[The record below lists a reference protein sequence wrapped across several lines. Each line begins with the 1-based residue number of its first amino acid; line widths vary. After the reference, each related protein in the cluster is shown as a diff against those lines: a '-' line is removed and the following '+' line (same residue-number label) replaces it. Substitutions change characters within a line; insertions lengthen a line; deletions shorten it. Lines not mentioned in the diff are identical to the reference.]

1 MPSDFL
7 DSRQGRHWS
16 YDRDGGD
23 FEFYQGNGSSALEI
37 VVVDHGERPT
47 KEFLQKTYAD
57 RRGGRVNPILVVAL
71 YDDHAGLCGP
81 SGEEPPVYRDVDR
94 GQADRVCDTALNE
107 PDRHAAQRFL
117 TETLP
122 QLDEELTGLRN
133 QGLLSTHELKVG
145 VPRRDDWEDA
155 TEQAHQAIDDDPREL
170 IKGLN
175 YEIDQ
180 LTDQSYVLKDTSD
193 GHERAVAMFLQ
204 EDESFDHAQ
213 ERFVGQSP
221 VAYALNEADKRN
233 LEYVI
238 GSSGDT
244 LRLYTTNPDAG
255 FGSRGRTDTYV
266 EVNTSLL
273 ADEKSAY
280 LWLLFSANA
289 LREDGTLHDI
299 MERSKDY
306 AAALGE
312 RLRERIYDDVVPDLA
327 EAIARARDIDD
338 PTKEQLDETYEM
350 TLVLLYRLLFIAYA
364 EDEEF
369 LPRRRNER
377 YDRDSLKQKAHDL
390 HDFVEGD
397 GSFDAAFYDHWDD
410 VMRLSRAIHRGHDEL
425 GLPAYEG
432 RLLSEDEDISEAGAK
447 LADIRL
453 NNAEFGPVLAKL
465 LIDETGDGYEGPVD
479 FRNIGV
485 REFGV
490 IYEGLLESEL
500 SLAEQPLTVDNEGH
514 YVPVD
519 LDGQQTLGEEE
530 REAIIVDEGE
540 IYLHGQSGERKATG
554 TYYTKSRFVEHLLDH
569 SLEPALDDHLERI
582 DRLREEEGEHA
593 AADAFFDLRVSDIA
607 MGSGHFLVGAVDRIE
622 SRLYA
627 YLTENPLSPVEDE
640 LDNLE
645 DAALE
650 AFEGEEYAP
659 PVERGQL
666 LRRQVARRCIYGVD
680 INQLSTELARLSIW
694 VHTFVPGLPL
704 TFLDYNLVTGDSL
717 AGIGTLDEVTEILD
731 VEQSSLGMFAGGQS
745 VMKEIREDIDQLGNF
760 ADASA
765 EQVQE
770 ARKTRTEIEEKI
782 EQVRA
787 RFDVLAASRIDE
799 DIDTDPVSDTDI
811 DITQEDCYEKAQQV
825 LRSTRPLHFPAAFPE
840 VFDGDRSGFDV
851 IVGNPPWEEA
861 TLEEDE
867 FWMRYEPGLMGK
879 TQNEQEQLK
888 ERLREERPD
897 LVEKYEREL
906 EAQNKVREILK
917 NGPYPGMGT
926 GDPDMYKAFYWR
938 FWRLI
943 NRGGEVGV
951 VLPRSAFIAAG
962 SEEFRRTL
970 LNEGRVRDLTFLKNK
985 DGWVFDN
992 MEPRYTIA
1000 LLGFTRDEPD
1010 AETKL
1015 PLRGPYPDPKSYA
1028 EGLERGPAYFDL
1040 ERARN
1045 WTGSAAFPLLPP
1057 EPASIEVF
1065 KQLSTHPP
1073 LDYDE
1078 PDEWRARPNTELH
1091 GTNDKKKDD
1100 GTRLMH
1106 FTEDPPDGFWPVFK
1120 GASFAPSDE
1129 VSWINDTGV
1138 RYAWGDPDVLVPFL
1152 DDRRESKGQH
1162 WASAFYEMSE
1172 EWLTERDT
1180 LPCLNPRVAF
1190 RDVTNR
1196 TNQRTVRTALVPP
1209 KVFLA
1214 NTAPYFLWPRGDEK
1228 DEAYLLGILASIPL
1242 DWYARRFVETHV
1254 NYHILNSFPIPRP
1267 GDDSR
1272 LRNRVIE
1279 LSGRLAAKEDCY
1291 ADWADAVGVDYGP
1304 INENDELEKI
1314 YELDAVVA
1322 HLYGLSREDVEVIF
1336 ETFHTGWNYEERLDR
1351 VLDYYTSWADK
1362 LDLDH
1367 ADREEGRQA
1376 GTRSDD

>member
-1 MPSDFL
+1 MTSDFL
-7 DSRQGRHWS
+7 ESRPGRPWN
-16 YDRDGGD
+16 YDRDGDD
-23 FEFYQGNGSSALEI
+23 FDFYQGNGASALEI

-47 KEFLQKTYAD
+47 KEFLQKTYTD

-71 YDDHAGLCGP
+71 YNNHAGLCGP

-117 TETLP
+117 TEMLP

-145 VPRRDDWEDA
+145 VPERDDWENA
-155 TEQAHQAIDDDPREL
+155 SERAKQAIDDDPREL

-273 ADEKSAY
+273 ADEKAAY

-289 LREDGTLHDI
+289 LRDDGTLHDI

-327 EAIARARDIDD
+327 EAIARARDLDD

-377 YDRDSLKQKAHDL
+377 YDRESLKQKAHDL

-397 GSFDAAFYDHWDD
+397 GNFDASFYDHWDD
-410 VMRLSRAIHRGHDEL
+410 VMHLSRAVHHGHDEL
-425 GLPAYEG
+425 GLPAYDG
-432 RLLSEDEDISEAGAK
+432 RLLSEDEEISEAGAK

-453 NNAEFGPVLAKL
+453 NNGEFGPVLANL
-465 LIDETGDGYEGPVD
+465 LIDETGDGYQGPVD

-500 SLAEQPLTVDNEGH
+500 SLAEQPLTTNDEGH

-519 LDGQQTLGEEE
+519 SAGQQTLGDEEV
-530 REAIIVDEGE
+530 IVDQGE

-569 SLEPALDDHLERI
+569 SLESALDDHLDRI

-593 AADAFFDLRVSDIA
+593 ASDAFFDLRVSDIA

-650 AFEGEEYAP
+650 AFEDEEYAP

-680 INQLSTELARLSIW
+680 LNPLSTELARLSIW

-731 VEQSSLGMFAGGQS
+731 IEQSSLGMFAGGQS
-745 VMKEIREDIDQLGNF
+745 VMKEIRDDIDQLGKF

-770 ARKTRTEIEEKI
+770 ARETRAKIEKKI

-787 RFDVLAASRIDE
+787 RFDVLAASRIND
-799 DIDTDPVSDTDI
+799 DIDTDPVSDTEV
-811 DITQEDCYEKAQQV
+811 DITEESCYDEAQEV
-825 LRSTRPLHFPAAFPE
+825 LKSTRPLHFPTAFPE
-840 VFDGDRSGFDV
+840 VFDGEESGFDV
-851 IVGNPPWEEA
+851 IVGNPPWEKAKIERHA
-861 TLEEDE
+861 FWSRYYPGLQRGMSSQQRENKIKELEE
-867 FWMRYEPGLMGK
+867 K
-879 TQNEQEQLK
+879 
-888 ERLREERPD
+888 RPD
-897 LVEKYEREL
+897 LLTEL
-906 EAQNKVREILK
+906 EQRQEEQQKRSKFLIE
-917 NGPYPGMGT
+917 GDYPGIGS
-926 GDPDMYKAFYWR
+926 GDPDLYQAFCWR
-938 FWRLI
+938 FWNLLSSDGR
-943 NRGGEVGV
+943 VGV
-951 VLPRSAFIAAG
+951 VLPRGAFMQKG
-962 SEEFRRTL
+962 SEEFRHRVL
-970 LNEGRVRDLTFLKNK
+970 KEGDFEDVTFVKNK
-985 DGWVFDN
+985 RQWAFQIGVRVTIGLAAFTKKRSDGMV
-992 MEPRYTIA
+992 PI
-1000 LLGFTRDEPD
+1000 
-1010 AETKL
+1010 
-1015 PLRGPYPDPKSYA
+1015 RGPFNSPESFEEGVSSDPYLFSV
-1028 EGLERGPAYFDL
+1028 EDVES
-1040 ERARN
+1040 
-1045 WTGSAAFPLLPP
+1045 WTDVAAFPLLPP
-1057 EPASIEVF
+1057 DRRSTDAFRQIQKSPRVDKSQDVDWRIRPYRTGITRSDCLDLEEPSSV
-1065 KQLSTHPP
+1065 
-1073 LDYDE
+1073 DYDV
-1078 PDEWRARPNTELH
+1078 
-1091 GTNDKKKDD
+1091 
-1100 GTRLMH
+1100 
-1106 FTEDPPDGFWPVFK
+1106 WPVYK
-1120 GASFAPSDE
+1120 GSSFDIWEPE
-1129 VSWINDTGV
+1129 TGIYYGHGKVNDLCEYLQKKRVNGKNHS
-1138 RYAWGDPDVLVPFL
+1138 R
-1152 DDRRESKGQH
+1152 
-1162 WASAFYEMSE
+1162 SAFYEMDNDWIE
-1172 EWLTERDT
+1172 DPDT
-1180 LPCLNPRVAF
+1180 LPCYSPRIAFRRVTQRTNSRTVLAALIPPRVF
-1190 RDVTNR
+1190 MRD
-1196 TNQRTVRTALVPP
+1196 ADP
-1209 KVFLA
+1209 FL
-1214 NTAPYFLWPRGDEK
+1214 LWPQGNEE
-1228 DEAYLLGILASIPL
+1228 DEAYLIGVLSSIPL
-1242 DWYARRFVETHV
+1242 DWYSRLFVEEHLDYYIFNGLPV
-1254 NYHILNSFPIPRP
+1254 PRP
-1267 GDDSR
+1267 GRNDR
-1272 LRNRVIE
+1272 LRERAVE
-1279 LSGRLAAKEDCY
+1279 LSGRLAAVDDRY
-1291 ADWADAVGVDYGP
+1291 AGWADEVGVEYGP
-1304 INENDELEKI
+1304 LDDKEKQDKI
-1314 YELDAVVA
+1314 YELDAIVA
-1322 HLYGLSREDVEVIF
+1322 HLYGLSREHVEIIF
-1336 ETFHTGWNYEERLDR
+1336 ETFHDGWDYEERLDR
-1351 VLDYYTSWADK
+1351 VLDYYASWADK
-1362 LDLDH
+1362 LDLGH
-1367 ADREEGRQA
+1367 TNREEERQA

>member
-1 MPSDFL
+1 MPSGFL
-7 DSRQGRHWS
+7 ESRSGRPWS
-16 YDRDGGD
+16 SDRDGD
-23 FEFYQGNGSSALEI
+23 NFEFYQGSGSSALEV

-47 KEFLQKTYAD
+47 KEFLQNAYSD

-71 YDDHAGLCGP
+71 YDDYAGLCGP

-94 GQADRVCDTALNE
+94 GQADRVCDTALDE

-117 TETLP
+117 TEMLP

-145 VPRRDDWEDA
+145 VPERDDWADA
-155 TEQAHQAIDDDPREL
+155 TECARQAIDDDPREL
-170 IKGLN
+170 IEGLN
-175 YEIDQ
+175 YDIDQ

-193 GHERAVAMFLQ
+193 GHERAVAMFLR

-273 ADEKSAY
+273 ADEKAAY

-289 LREDGTLHDI
+289 LREGGTLHDI

-327 EAIARARDIDD
+327 EAIARARDLDD

-350 TLVLLYRLLFIAYA
+350 TLVLLYRLLFVAYA

-377 YDRDSLKQKAHDL
+377 YDRHSLKQKAHDL
-390 HDFVEGD
+390 HDFVEDD

-410 VMRLSRAIHRGHDEL
+410 VMYLSRAVHHGHDEL
-425 GLPAYEG
+425 GLPAYDG

-453 NNAEFGPVLAKL
+453 DNAEFGPVLAKL

-500 SLAEQPLTVDNEGH
+500 SLAEQPLTIDDEGH

-519 LDGQQTLGEEE
+519 SDGQQSLGDEE
-530 REAIIVDEGE
+530 INVDEGE
-540 IYLHGQSGERKATG
+540 VYLHGQSGERKATG

-569 SLEPALDDHLERI
+569 SLEPALDDHLDRI

-593 AADAFFDLRVSDIA
+593 AADAFFDFRVSDIA

-650 AFEGEEYAP
+650 AFEDEEYAP

-680 INQLSTELARLSIW
+680 LNPLATELARLSIW

-717 AGIGTLDEVTEILD
+717 AGIGTLDEVTDILD
-731 VEQSSLGMFAGGQS
+731 MEQSSLEMFIGGQS
-745 VMKEIREDIDQLGNF
+745 VMDEVRDDIARLGDF

-770 ARKTRTEIEEKI
+770 ARETRAEIEESL

-787 RFDVLAASRIDE
+787 RFDILAASRVDDSIDV
-799 DIDTDPVSDTDI
+799 DRVSDTSVD
-811 DITQEDCYEKAQQV
+811 DVTALSSYERAQEV
-825 LRSTRPLHFPAAFPE
+825 LKSTSPLHFPAAFPE
-840 VFDGDRSGFDV
+840 VFDGDSSGFDV

-879 TQNEQEQLK
+879 SQTEQEQIK
-888 ERLREERPD
+888 GRLREKRPD
-897 LVEKYEREL
+897 LVEQYESEL
-906 EAQNKVREILK
+906 EAQEKVREILK

-938 FWRLI
+938 FWNLVSHE
-943 NRGGEVGV
+943 GEVGV

-962 SEEFRRTL
+962 SEEFRRIL
-970 LNEGRVRDLTFLKNK
+970 LDKGRVKDLTFLKK
-985 DGWVFDN
+985 KMDGCLIIWSTGIQFHSSGSRNQSLMNTLSFPFEVHS
-992 MEPRYTIA
+992 PTLIA
-1000 LLGFTRDEPD
+1000 IGKVWTAARSSSHWNGG
-1010 AETKL
+1010 ETGQGVQLSHSSRLNL
-1015 PLRGPYPDPKSYA
+1015 PL
-1028 EGLERGPAYFDL
+1028 
-1040 ERARN
+1040 
-1045 WTGSAAFPLLPP
+1045 
-1057 EPASIEVF
+1057 
-1065 KQLSTHPP
+1065 
-1073 LDYDE
+1073 
-1078 PDEWRARPNTELH
+1078 WRYSNNYLH
-1091 GTNDKKKDD
+1091 
-1100 GTRLMH
+1100 TRLW
-1106 FTEDPPDGFWPVFK
+1106 TET
-1120 GASFAPSDE
+1120 SLTS
-1129 VSWINDTGV
+1129 GV
-1138 RYAWGDPDVLVPFL
+1138 LDRTQNSTLLMTKRWMTVLV
-1152 DDRRESKGQH
+1152 
-1162 WASAFYEMSE
+1162 
-1172 EWLTERDT
+1172 
-1180 LPCLNPRVAF
+1180 
-1190 RDVTNR
+1190 
-1196 TNQRTVRTALVPP
+1196 
-1209 KVFLA
+1209 
-1214 NTAPYFLWPRGDEK
+1214 
-1228 DEAYLLGILASIPL
+1228 
-1242 DWYARRFVETHV
+1242 
-1254 NYHILNSFPIPRP
+1254 
-1267 GDDSR
+1267 
-1272 LRNRVIE
+1272 
-1279 LSGRLAAKEDCY
+1279 
-1291 ADWADAVGVDYGP
+1291 
-1304 INENDELEKI
+1304 
-1314 YELDAVVA
+1314 
-1322 HLYGLSREDVEVIF
+1322 
-1336 ETFHTGWNYEERLDR
+1336 
-1351 VLDYYTSWADK
+1351 
-1362 LDLDH
+1362 
-1367 ADREEGRQA
+1367 
-1376 GTRSDD
+1376 

>member
-1 MPSDFL
+1 MTPDFL
-7 DSRQGRHWS
+7 SSRSGRPWN
-16 YDRDGGD
+16 YDRDGDD
-23 FEFYQGNGSSALEI
+23 FEYYQGSGSSALEV

-47 KEFLQKTYAD
+47 KEYLQKTYAD

-71 YDDHAGLCGP
+71 YGDHAGLCGP

-117 TETLP
+117 TGMLP

-145 VPRRDDWEDA
+145 VPERDDWDDA
-155 TEQAHQAIDDDPREL
+155 TERAKQAFNDDPREL

-238 GSSGDT
+238 GHSGDT

-273 ADEKSAY
+273 ADEKAAY

-289 LREDGTLHDI
+289 LQDDGTLHDI

-397 GSFDAAFYDHWDD
+397 GNFDAAFYDHWDD
-410 VMRLSRAIHRGHDEL
+410 VMHLSRAIHRGHDEL

-465 LIDETGDGYEGPVD
+465 LIDETGDGYQGPVD

-500 SLAEQPLTVDNEGH
+500 SLAEQPLTIDDEGH
-514 YVPVD
+514 YVPID
-519 LDGQQTLGEEE
+519 SDGQQTLDDDDED
-530 REAIIVDEGE
+530 IIVDEGQV
-540 IYLHGQSGERKATG
+540 YLHGQSGERKATG

-569 SLEPALDDHLERI
+569 SLEPALDDHLDRI

-645 DAALE
+645 DAALS
-650 AFEGEEYAP
+650 AFEDEEYAP

-680 INQLSTELARLSIW
+680 LNPLSTELARLSIW

-745 VMKEIREDIDQLGNF
+745 VMKEIRDDIDQLGNF

-770 ARKTRTEIEEKI
+770 ARETRDEIERKLE
-782 EQVRA
+782 EVRA
-787 RFDVLAASRIDE
+787 RFDILAASRID
-799 DIDTDPVSDTDI
+799 DSIDTDPVSNTEI
-811 DITQEDCYEKAQQV
+811 DITKHQSYEQAQKV
-825 LRSTRPLHFPAAFPE
+825 LESSNPLHFPAAFPE
-840 VFDGDRSGFDV
+840 VFDGDDSGFDT
-851 IVGNPPWEEA
+851 ILGNPPWQEA
-861 TLEEDE
+861 TMEEKE
-867 FWMRYEPGLMGK
+867 FWSRYVPGLQGM
-879 TQNEQEQLK
+879 TQTQIESKK
-888 ERLREERPD
+888 EEIRQSRPD
-897 LVEKYEREL
+897 LVSQYEQEL
-906 EAQNKVREILK
+906 EEQQKRSRFIK
-917 NGPYPGMGT
+917 NGPYPGAASG
-926 GDPDMYKAFYWR
+926 GSAPDTYKAFGWR
-938 FWRLI
+938 FLDLLSQS
-943 NRGGEVGV
+943 GHAGL
-951 VLPRSAFIAAG
+951 VLPRSAFSGAG
-962 SEEFRRTL
+962 SEEFRREL
-970 LNEGRVRDLTFLKNK
+970 LNNSIVTDLTFVKNK
-985 DGWVFDN
+985 AGWVFDN
-992 MEPRYTIA
+992 MEHRYTIA
-1000 LLGFTRDEPD
+1000 LLSYTNQSPDEN
-1010 AETKL
+1010 TTL
-1015 PLRGPYPDPKSYA
+1015 PLRGPFTDSESYQEAIKKEPVRFNVKSA
-1028 EGLERGPAYFDL
+1028 L
-1040 ERARN
+1040 N
-1045 WTGSAAFPLLPP
+1045 WTGTAAFPLLPDDP
-1057 EPASIEVF
+1057 TSVEAFQVMNSHPDLVSDSGDWTANPGT
-1065 KQLSTHPP
+1065 QLNS
-1073 LDYDE
+1073 
-1078 PDEWRARPNTELH
+1078 
-1091 GTNDKKKDD
+1091 GTDKTKDD
-1100 GTRLMH
+1100 GTQLIH
-1106 FTEDPPDGFWPVFK
+1106 FIDDPPEHYWPVMK
-1120 GASFAPSDE
+1120 GSSFDIWNP
-1129 VSWINDTGV
+1129 DTGKV
-1138 RYAWGDPDVLVPFL
+1138 YGWADPEVMSEYLYEKRKSSYRYAGSRSPFSGMSQ
-1152 DDRRESKGQH
+1152 DWIDSK
-1162 WASAFYEMSE
+1162 
-1172 EWLTERDT
+1172 DT
-1180 LPCLNPRVAF
+1180 LPCYRPRVAF
-1190 RDVTNR
+1190 RDITNR
-1196 TNQRTVRTALVPP
+1196 TNRRTTIVGLVPP
-1209 KVFLA
+1209 NIFLVD
-1214 NTAPYFLWPRGDEK
+1214 TAPYLLFSEGDEV
-1228 DEAYLLGILASIPL
+1228 DESYVLGVMSSILF
-1242 DWYARRFVETHV
+1242 DWYSRRFVETHL
-1254 NYHILNSFPIPRP
+1254 NYHILNALPIPRP
-1267 GDDSR
+1267 GRSDP
-1272 LRNRVIE
+1272 LRERVEE
-1279 LSGRLAAKEDCY
+1279 LSGRLAAVDDRY
-1291 ADWADAVGVDYGP
+1291 ADWAEKVGVEYGP
-1304 INENDELEKI
+1304 LDKEEKQDKI

-1322 HLYGLSREDVEVIF
+1322 HLYGLSREHVEVIF
-1336 ETFHTGWNYEERLDR
+1336 ETFHNGWDYKERLDC
-1351 VLDYYTSWADK
+1351 VLDYYASWADK

-1367 ADREEGRQA
+1367 TNREEERQA
-1376 GTRSDD
+1376 GTRNDD

>member
-1 MPSDFL
+1 MITDFL
-7 DSRQGRHWS
+7 ESRSGRPWN
-16 YDRDGGD
+16 YDRDGD
-23 FEFYQGNGSSALEI
+23 NFEFYQGNGSSALEV
-37 VVVDHGERPT
+37 VVVDHDERPT
-47 KEFLQKTYAD
+47 KDFLQKTYTD
-57 RRGGRVNPILVVAL
+57 RRGGRVNPVLVVAL
-71 YDDHAGLCGP
+71 YDNYAGLCGP

-94 GQADRVCDTALNE
+94 GQADRVCDTALDESN
-107 PDRHAAQRFL
+107 RHAAQRFL
-117 TETLP
+117 TEMLP

-145 VPRRDDWEDA
+145 VPERDDWDNA
-155 TEQAHQAIDDDPREL
+155 TNRAQQAIDDDPREM

-175 YEIDQ
+175 YEIEH
-180 LTDQSYVLKDTSD
+180 LTDQSSVLKDISD

-204 EDESFDHAQ
+204 EDESFDHTQ

-233 LEYVI
+233 IEYVI

-273 ADEKSAY
+273 ADEKAAY

-377 YDRDSLKQKAHDL
+377 YDRSSLKQKAHDL
-390 HDFVEGD
+390 HDFIENDGD
-397 GSFDAAFYDHWDD
+397 FDAGFYDHWDD
-410 VMRLSRAIHRGHDEL
+410 VMHLSRAVHRGHDEL

-432 RLLSEDEDISEAGAK
+432 TLLSEDPDISQAGAK

-453 NNAEFGPVLAKL
+453 DNADFGPVLANL
-465 LIDETGDGYEGPVD
+465 LIDETGDGYQGPVD

-485 REFGV
+485 RDFGV
-490 IYEGLLESEL
+490 VYEGLLESEL
-500 SLAEQPLTVDNEGH
+500 SLAEQPLTTDDEGH

-519 LDGQQTLGEEE
+519 MNGQQTLGDDHED
-530 REAIIVDEGE
+530 IVVEEGE
-540 IYLHGQSGERKATG
+540 VYLHGQSGERKATG

-593 AADAFFDLRVSDIA
+593 AADAFFDLRVSDIS

-627 YLTENPLSPVEDE
+627 YLTEKPLSPVEDE

-645 DAALE
+645 DAALD
-650 AFEGEEYAP
+650 AFEDEEYAP

-680 INQLSTELARLSIW
+680 LNPLSTELARLSIW

-745 VMKEIREDIDQLGNF
+745 VMNEIRADINELGRF

-770 ARKTRTEIEEKI
+770 ARETRAEIEKKM

-799 DIDTDPVSDTDI
+799 EIDTSPVSDTSI
-811 DITQEDCYEKAQQV
+811 DITAEECYKNAQNILKSTKA
-825 LRSTRPLHFPAAFPE
+825 LHFPAAFPE
-840 VFDGDRSGFDV
+840 VFDRDDTGFDV
-851 IVGNPPWEEA
+851 IVGNPPWEKTQIERHEFWGRYQPGLRGVSQRERESIMDK
-861 TLEEDE
+861 LEES
-867 FWMRYEPGLMGK
+867 
-879 TQNEQEQLK
+879 
-888 ERLREERPD
+888 RPD
-897 LVEKYEREL
+897 LAKEFERQKEIEEKRG
-906 EAQNKVREILK
+906 KILTK
-917 NGPYPGMGT
+917 GPYPDIGQSH
-926 GDPDMYKAFYWR
+926 PDLYKAFSWR
-938 FWRLI
+938 FWHLTS
-943 NRGGEVGV
+943 NNSYVGV
-951 VLPRSAFIAAG
+951 VLPRSGFVG
-962 SEEFRRTL
+962 PGMETFRKRIL
-970 LNEGRVRDLTFLKNK
+970 DDGVVNDLTFLKNK
-985 DGWVFDN
+985 GGWVFDGV
-992 MEPRYTIA
+992 EHRYTIA
-1000 LLGFTRDEPD
+1000 LFSFGKGKSDGERYIS
-1010 AETKL
+1010 
-1015 PLRGPYPDPKSYA
+1015 LRGPYPDAESYE
-1028 EGLERGPAYFDL
+1028 EGLKYDPPRFPVEKAKGWA
-1040 ERARN
+1040 
-1045 WTGSAAFPLLPP
+1045 GSATIPLLPAHP
-1057 EPASIEVF
+1057 GAVDVF
-1065 KQLSTHPP
+1065 NHLETHPR
-1073 LDYDE
+1073 LDLDK
-1078 PDEWRARPNTELH
+1078 DGQWRAVPLQEFNAT
-1091 GTNDKKKDD
+1091 TDKKMDD
-1100 GTRLMH
+1100 GTKVMH
-1106 FTEDPPDGFWPVFK
+1106 FTNEPPDSYWPVYKGESFK
-1120 GASFAPSDE
+1120 VWEP
-1129 VSWINDTGV
+1129 DTGTY
-1138 RYAWGDPDVLVPFL
+1138 YAWVDPDVAL
-1152 DDRRESKGQH
+1152 DYAQEKRERSYQYAG
-1162 WASAFYEMSE
+1162 SRSSYSEMAK
-1172 EWLTERDT
+1172 EWVHNKDT
-1180 LPCLNPRVAF
+1180 LPCFGPRIAF
-1190 RDVTNR
+1190 RDVARSTDSR
-1196 TNQRTVRTALVPP
+1196 TMIASLVPP
-1209 KVFLA
+1209 RVFL
-1214 NTAPYFLWPRGDEK
+1214 THKAPTLIWPRGNKK
-1228 DEAYLLGILASIPL
+1228 DQAYLLGVLSSVPL
-1242 DWYARRFVETHV
+1242 DWYTRRFVELTMSFG
-1254 NYHILNSFPIPRP
+1254 IFNSFPIPRP
-1267 GDDSR
+1267 KDGEIR
-1272 LRNRVIE
+1272 QRIVE
-1279 LSGRLAAKEDCY
+1279 LSGRLAAVDERY
-1291 ADWADAVGVDYGP
+1291 ADWADEVGVEYGP
-1304 INENDELEKI
+1304 LDKKEKQDKT

-1322 HLYGLSREDVEVIF
+1322 HQYGLSREHIEVIF
-1336 ETFHTGWNYEERLDR
+1336 ETFHNGWDYEERLDC
-1351 VLDYYTSWADK
+1351 VLDYYASWADR

-1367 ADREEGRQA
+1367 TNREEEQQA
-1376 GTRSDD
+1376 GTQSDD